1 MRYKSFRAIGF
12 ALAMFFIAGAPGF
25 AEGPDATVKIT
36 GKSLAAGVGI
46 AWGNG
51 VLTYNGKE
59 YPFSV
64 TGISAGE
71 IGVTIVELAG
81 NVSNLNNV
89 DDFSGNY
96 ASLTAGATIA
106 GGAGAVT
113 MRNQNGVVMNL
124 IAMTRGLSFD
134 LGVDGV
140 KVQLKQ

>member
-1 MRYKSFRAIGF
+1 MRKNWFRTIAVGLLLVLIGT
-12 ALAMFFIAGAPGF
+12 ASSF

-36 GKSLAAGVGI
+36 GRSVAAGVGI
-46 AWGNG
+46 SWGNG
-51 VLTYNGKE
+51 ILTYNGKE

-71 IGVTIVELAG
+71 IGVTSVELAG
-81 NVSNLNNV
+81 NVLNLKSLE
-89 DDFSGNY
+89 DFSGNY
-96 ASLTAGATIA
+96 TSLTAGVTLA

-140 KVQLKQ
+140 KVQLKK